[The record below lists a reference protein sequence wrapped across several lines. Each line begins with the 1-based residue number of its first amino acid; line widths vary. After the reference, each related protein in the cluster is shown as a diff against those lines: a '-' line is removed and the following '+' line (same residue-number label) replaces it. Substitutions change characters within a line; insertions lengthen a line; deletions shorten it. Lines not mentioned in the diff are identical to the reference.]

1 MALLANNCG
10 DKEIAPLLMLCRCL
24 KRVADSEPEELLIKY
39 EKKSQLHSQL
49 FPILT

>member
-1 MALLANNCG
+1 MVILANNCG
-10 DKEIAPLLMLCRCL
+10 DREIGTLFLLCRCL
-24 KRVADSEPEELLIKY
+24 KHVADSEPEKLLIKY